1 MFESILLLPSALRSS
16 ESSDTNNKFI
26 RDLFLLSAVVAVDC
40 YGVST
45 PRRFFVVLLLYSL
58 ACEVV
63 NDLTYKILEPKKI
76 LREQWLAL
84 QKRQT
89 VHLLHRAA
97 EETAAAAGAY
107 GGVMGAV
114 AAVVA
119 TTTHAAALMRLV
131 LLEPLRRWLA

>member
-89 VHLLHRAA
+89 VHLLQRAA
-97 EETAAAAGAY
+97 EETAAGT
-107 GGVMGAV
+107 AV
-114 AAVVA
+114 ATAVFNVTVA
-119 TTTHAAALMRLV
+119 FSIFS
-131 LLEPLRRWLA
+131 